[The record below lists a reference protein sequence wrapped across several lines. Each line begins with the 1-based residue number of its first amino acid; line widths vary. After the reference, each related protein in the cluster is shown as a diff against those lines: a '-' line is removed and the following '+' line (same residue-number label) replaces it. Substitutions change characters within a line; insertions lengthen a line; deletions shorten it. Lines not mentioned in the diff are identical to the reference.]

1 MQLVTFRKVTGCIL
15 FADKSPARKLY
26 CFTGRKVEMKKEV
39 CYTKTNKK
47 KRVNLE
53 LQIDFDEK

>member
-15 FADKSPARKLY
+15 FADKSPAPKRY

-39 CYTKTNKK
+39 CYTKT
-47 KRVNLE
+47 KRVNPE